1 MKNIELNLGGLIGA
15 LLGGGIAAAV
25 IFSQVDASTA
35 GRGDFKAPIIA
46 LIAGAFAGNF
56 LWDKIFKKDQTDE

>member
-35 GRGDFKAPIIA
+35 GRGDFKA